1 MSQKLLSITVK
12 GNHKTW
18 SFNFYANPEHID
30 AWRNDGLE
38 IDVIENT
45 VPLWIANAGLVSQW
59 CWLQDL
65 FNFKFMDWFRK

>member
-18 SFNFYANPEHID
+18 SFNFYHDTEHIE

-38 IDVIENT
+38 IYIIHNT
-45 VPLWIANAGLVSQW
+45 VPLWIADAGLVKQW
-59 CWLQDL
+59 CWLQDM
-65 FNFKFMDWFRK
+65 FNFKFMDWMKK

>member
-12 GNHKTW
+12 GSHKTW
-18 SFNFYANPEHID
+18 SFNFYANPKYIEE
-30 AWRNDGLE
+30 WRNDGLE
-38 IDVIENT
+38 IDIIHNT
-45 VPLWIANAGLVSQW
+45 VPMCIADAGLVSQW